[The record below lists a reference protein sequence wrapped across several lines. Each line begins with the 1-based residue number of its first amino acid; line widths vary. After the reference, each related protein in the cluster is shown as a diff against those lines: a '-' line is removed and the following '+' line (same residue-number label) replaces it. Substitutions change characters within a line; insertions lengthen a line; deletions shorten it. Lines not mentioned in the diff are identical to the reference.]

1 MNLNRELIRS
11 IYSIA
16 IPSSL
21 LLAMPS
27 LLTGILNG
35 ILTTFGSVYVAAF
48 GLYFKLQTF
57 VNLPCNGLLQGMRP
71 IIGITMEPNAM
82 TGPQYHSL
90 QPWLVTV
97 VTLTGTIA
105 SIFFPGPILRIFD
118 ADPELMQYGTE
129 ALRMIGPSF

>member
-35 ILTTFGSVYVAAF
+35 ILTTF
-48 GLYFKLQTF
+48 
-57 VNLPCNGLLQGMRP
+57 
-71 IIGITMEPNAM
+71 E
-82 TGPQYHSL
+82 
-90 QPWLVTV
+90 
-97 VTLTGTIA
+97 A
-105 SIFFPGPILRIFD
+105 S
-118 ADPELMQYGTE
+118 M
-129 ALRMIGPSF
+129 

>member
-1 MNLNRELIRS
+1 
-11 IYSIA
+11 
-16 IPSSL
+16 
-21 LLAMPS
+21 
-27 LLTGILNG
+27 
-35 ILTTFGSVYVAAF
+35 
-48 GLYFKLQTF
+48 
-57 VNLPCNGLLQGMRP
+57 
-71 IIGITMEPNAM
+71 M